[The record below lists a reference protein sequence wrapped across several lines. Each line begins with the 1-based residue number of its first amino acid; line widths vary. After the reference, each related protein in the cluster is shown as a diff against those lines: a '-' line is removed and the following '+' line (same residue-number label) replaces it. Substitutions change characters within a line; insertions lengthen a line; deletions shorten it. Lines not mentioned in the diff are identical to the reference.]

1 MAVYKADAIVIRSRE
16 YGESDRLVTLFSREH
31 GKLEAVA
38 KGVRKPKSTQRGGT
52 QLFTY
57 ADFLLYK
64 GKTLDTV
71 NQAQP
76 RESFIHLWDDFDRT
90 IAASGIVE
98 LLDISTTREQPEPQ
112 LFTLT
117 LSFLFLLKHLDPYI
131 AQAAYAL
138 KLMDLQGYLPA
149 MNRCTQCGKDLAGEQ
164 TFISIEAGGLLCS
177 LCKNNRLVRTLSPG
191 SLALMRQLHK
201 VDFGKIDRLRW
212 NNKMREE
219 ILGSLCFFC
228 EEKFER
234 KLLAWRQGSEL
245 WGNGKV

>member
-16 YGESDRLVTLFSREH
+16 YGESDRLVTLFSREL
-31 GKLEAVA
+31 GKLEAIA

-57 ADFLLYK
+57 ADFLLYQ

-76 RESFIHLWDDFDRT
+76 RENFLHLWDDFDRT
-90 IAASGIVE
+90 IAASGIAE
-98 LLDISTTREQPEPQ
+98 LLDISTTREHPDQE

-117 LSFLFLLKHLDPYI
+117 LSFLFLLKELDPYI

-138 KLMDLQGYLPA
+138 RLLDLQGYLPDIS
-149 MNRCTQCGKDLAGEQ
+149 RCLLCGRDLMGEQ
-164 TFISIEAGGLLCS
+164 AFLSAEAGGFVCS
-177 LCKNNRLVRTLSPG
+177 SCKNNQLVSALNPG
-191 SLALMRQLHK
+191 SYALVKQLHK
-201 VDFGKIDRLRW
+201 VDLARLDRLRW
-212 NNKMREE
+212 NKKMREE
-219 ILGSLCFFC
+219 ILGSLCVFC

-234 KLLAWRQGSEL
+234 KLQSWRQGKEL
-245 WGNGKV
+245 WRV

>member
-1 MAVYKADAIVIRSRE
+1 MMKVAVYKADALVIRSRE
-16 YGESDRLVTLFSREH
+16 YGEADRLITLFSREY
-31 GKLEAVA
+31 GKLEAIA

-57 ADFLLYK
+57 GEFLLYR

-76 RESFIHLWDDFDRT
+76 RESFSHLWNDFDRT
-90 IAASGIVE
+90 IAASGIAE
-98 LLDISTTREQPEPQ
+98 LLDISTTREQPEPE

-117 LSFLFLLKHLDPYI
+117 LSFLFLLKYLDPYL
-131 AQAAYAL
+131 AQVAYAL
-138 KLMDLQGYLPA
+138 RLIDLQGYLPT
-149 MNRCTQCGKDLAGEQ
+149 MEECLGCGKDLTGEQ
-164 TFISIEAGGLLCS
+164 VFLSSEAGGFLCS

-191 SLALMRQLHK
+191 SLALMRQLYQGEL
-201 VDFGKIDRLRW
+201 GKLDRLRW
-212 NNKMREE
+212 NKKMREE

-234 KLLAWRQGSEL
+234 KLQAWRQGSEF
-245 WGNGKV
+245 WEK

>member
-16 YGESDRLVTLFSREH
+16 YGEADKLLTLFSRER

-57 ADFLLYK
+57 ADFLLHK
-64 GKTLDTV
+64 GKSLDTV
-71 NQAQP
+71 SQVQP

-90 IAASGIVE
+90 VAASGIAE

-117 LSFLFLLKHLDPYI
+117 LGFLFLLKHVDPYI

-138 KLMDLQGYLPA
+138 RLLDIQGYLPGL
-149 MNRCTQCGKDLAGEQ
+149 NNCVECGGAIGGEHV
-164 TFISIEAGGLLCS
+164 FLSAEAGGLLCTR
-177 LCKNNRLVRTLSPG
+177 CKNNEVVRMLNAG
-191 SLALMRQLHK
+191 GLALIRRLK
-201 VDFGKIDRLRW
+201 TVDLDKLDRFRW
-212 NNKMREE
+212 NKKMRLD
-219 ILGSLCFFC
+219 ILETLCYYC
-228 EEKFER
+228 EAKFER
-234 KLLAWRQGSEL
+234 KLQAWRTGSEL
-245 WGNGKV
+245 GA

>member
-31 GKLEAVA
+31 GKLEAIA

-64 GKTLDTV
+64 GKSLDTV

-76 RESFIHLWDDFDRT
+76 KESFIHLWEDFDRT
-90 IAASGIVE
+90 IAASGMAE
-98 LLDISTTREQPEPQ
+98 LLDISTTREQPEPE

-117 LSFLFLLKHLDPYI
+117 LSFLFMLKHLDPYI
-131 AQAAYAL
+131 AQAAYTL
-138 KLMDLQGYLPA
+138 KLLDFQGYLPVMA
-149 MNRCTQCGKDLAGEQ
+149 CCFQCSKDLEGEQ
-164 TFISIEAGGLLCS
+164 AFLSAEAGGFFCS
-177 LCKNNRLVRTLSPG
+177 ICKNNHSVRSFSPG
-191 SLALMRQLHK
+191 SMAFLRQLKK
-201 VDFGKIDRLRW
+201 VDFKKLDRLRW
-212 NNKMREE
+212 NKRMREE
-219 ILGSLCFFC
+219 ILEGLGYFC

-234 KLLAWRQGSEL
+234 KLQAWRQGREL
-245 WGNGKV
+245 WKN

>member
-16 YGESDRLVTLFSREH
+16 YGESDKLITLFSRER

-71 NQAQP
+71 NQVHP
-76 RESFIHLWDDFDRT
+76 RESFIHLWEDFDRT
-90 IAASGIVE
+90 IAASGIAE
-98 LLDISTTREQPEPQ
+98 LLDISTTREQPEPE

-117 LSFLFLLKHLDPYI
+117 LGFLFLLKYVDPYI

-138 KLMDLQGYLPA
+138 RLLKIQGYLPELDD
-149 MNRCTQCGKDLAGEQ
+149 CVECGGTVLGEQ
-164 TFISIEAGGLLCS
+164 AFLSTEAGGLLCVR
-177 LCKNNRLVRTLSPG
+177 CKNNEIVTSLNAG
-191 SLALMRQLHK
+191 SLALMRGLNTVELDK
-201 VDFGKIDRLRW
+201 LDRFRW
-212 NNKMREE
+212 NKKMRLE
-219 ILGSLCFFC
+219 ILGSICYYC
-228 EEKFER
+228 ENKFQR
-234 KLLAWRQGSEL
+234 KLLAWRSGSEMAVL
-245 WGNGKV
+245 